1 MATTTNSTTF
11 QPAFKRVAQQGRHD
25 DTFAAIAIL
34 TGKTLDSIMR
44 QAETMGLPK
53 IGPFHSYIDGDLIA
67 RICAAHGLVCTVWKE
82 CTKGGYTEVPE
93 VAIAMVSYDADWEVR
108 RCVVFGAVALEC
120 ESHALLCY
128 CPVRYLLSPHGS
140 VFGCFG
146 GAQAALPFRASVF
159 EVLELEDWLPITDGA
174 HWSHHFAQE
183 LPKRGDVLM
192 EPPQLVRESQ
202 STDWQLELRL
212 STGRSFRLLQNKECN
227 RLQLAPVEVDAGKG
241 EHLGRPSRSGT
252 TGLG

>member
-1 MATTTNSTTF
+1 
-11 QPAFKRVAQQGRHD
+11 
-25 DTFAAIAIL
+25 
-34 TGKTLDSIMR
+34 MR
-44 QAETMGLPK
+44 
-53 IGPFHSYIDGDLIA
+53 GPYLFPVLRGQTVKAL
-67 RICAAHGLVCTVWKE
+67 RICDPAATCAQIQSQSGAT
-82 CTKGGYTEVPE
+82 
-93 VAIAMVSYDADWEVR
+93 R
-108 RCVVFGAVALEC
+108 FGAVALEC
-120 ESHALLCY
+120 EDHALLCY

-146 GAQAALPFRASVF
+146 GAQAALPFRASVC

-174 HWSHHFAQE
+174 HWSHHFAQD

>member
-108 RCVVFGAVALEC
+108 RCVVYHRNTASDGKTSQPCVVDPYP
-120 ESHALLCY
+120 HADSRQHHL
-128 CPVRYLLSPHGS
+128 VGT
-140 VFGCFG
+140 
-146 GAQAALPFRASVF
+146 AALA
-159 EVLELEDWLPITDGA
+159 
-174 HWSHHFAQE
+174 E
-183 LPKRGDVLM
+183 LP
-192 EPPQLVRESQ
+192 P
-202 STDWQLELRL
+202 
-212 STGRSFRLLQNKECN
+212 
-227 RLQLAPVEVDAGKG
+227 A
-241 EHLGRPSRSGT
+241 
-252 TGLG
+252 